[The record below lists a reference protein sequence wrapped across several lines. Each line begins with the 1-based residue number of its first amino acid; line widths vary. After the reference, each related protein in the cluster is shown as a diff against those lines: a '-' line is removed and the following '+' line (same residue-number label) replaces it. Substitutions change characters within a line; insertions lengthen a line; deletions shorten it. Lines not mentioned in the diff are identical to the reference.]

1 MSEDFWQFEPTHKIF
16 LATNHKPEIKGT
28 DNAIW
33 RRVRLIPFN
42 VTIPDAQQDRQLP
55 LKLKDEW
62 PGILRWAVEG
72 CLKWQQEELGLP
84 KAVEVANQEYRNE
97 MDILAPFIEDC
108 YELGTGYE
116 VKSKDIYATYTN
128 WCETNGEKCLSQKKL
143 TSLLL
148 ERGDITKKRFGH
160 QGTKGLKGIGLTNEP
175 LSNGV
180 GF

>member
-1 MSEDFWQFEPTHKIF
+1 M
-16 LATNHKPEIKGT
+16 ATNHKPEIKGT

-84 KAVEVANQEYRNE
+84 KAVEVANQEYRSE

-108 YELGTGYE
+108 
-116 VKSKDIYATYTN
+116 
-128 WCETNGEKCLSQKKL
+128 C
-143 TSLLL
+143 
-148 ERGDITKKRFGH
+148 
-160 QGTKGLKGIGLTNEP
+160 
-175 LSNGV
+175 
-180 GF
+180 